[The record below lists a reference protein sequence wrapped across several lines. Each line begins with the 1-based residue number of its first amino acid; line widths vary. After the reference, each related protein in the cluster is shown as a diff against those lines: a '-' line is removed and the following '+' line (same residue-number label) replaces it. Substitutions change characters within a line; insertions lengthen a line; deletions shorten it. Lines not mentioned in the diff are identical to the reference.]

1 MPELL
6 VKLNDIFERR
16 TKRNLALATLGSI
29 ASVAMLDTLRS
40 RVIPLVDLGHGGR
53 HSPVR
58 SVSSA
63 TSWATLRGDGELC
76 LAVDHHDPLGA
87 QGPRLPWRW
96 DLVDHR
102 IPSDG
107 ALRRLLGFLRH
118 FLTAPYTKV
127 SRRSSSELLQAMD
140 TSVMQVFNFTVN
152 GLMYA
157 VSNAIAIIA
166 ILVALL
172 VVAPLPTLGVV
183 VYFGLSAV
191 LYMKLVKPRATAAGL
206 AMAHAS
212 MAGWRTALAAL
223 GGIKE
228 LNIRGTQ
235 EHFVH
240 NYEAAQLRGA
250 HAGRVAGF
258 LGALPKYVLE
268 ILFIVAIGLFL
279 LLSVPASG
287 SDSARSAVA
296 LVALFVAAGFRVLP
310 SVTGLLAN
318 ASYIRVGSEALD
330 LVHAEV
336 LAARDVT
343 ASAPE
348 DGPALEF
355 HDALRLENVSFRYPE
370 GDRDVLDSISIEVR
384 RGSSVAFVG
393 SSGAGK
399 STLVDVMLGLH
410 QPRSGRVTVDGV
422 DIAGVRHRWQKI
434 VGYVAQDVYILDSTL
449 AENVAFDRRP
459 EDIDQ
464 VQLVRAVDQ
473 AQLGEMVEALPEGVQ
488 TPLGERGTRLSG
500 GQRQRVGIARALYRA
515 PSLLFFDEATS
526 ALDNET
532 EHRISETIASLHG
545 EMTVVIVAHRLSTVR
560 HVDQVVFMKDGRVEA
575 VGTFKDVREQSKD
588 FARLVEL
595 GSLTPPSPTPRDPLA
610 AVRAPA
616 DL

>member
-29 ASVAMLDTLRS
+29 VVAMLDTFAIAMVL
-40 RVIPLVDLGHGGR
+40 PLVDLATGADM
-53 HSPVR
+53 
-58 SVSSA
+58 SSGPLGVISDLLGNPERQQLTIALTVTVVVLFVLKDLGSMAFSWWMMGFVFNERVA
-63 TSWATLRGDGELC
+63 TSA
-76 LAVDHHDPLGA
+76 
-87 QGPRLPWRW
+87 
-96 DLVDHR
+96 R
-102 IPSDG
+102 I
-107 ALRRLLGFLRH
+107 LRH
-118 FLTAPYTKV
+118 FLTAPYTEV
-127 SRRSSSELLQAMD
+127 SRRSSSELLRAMD
-140 TSVMQVFNFTVN
+140 ASVMQVFNFTVN

-183 VYFGLSAV
+183 VYFGLSAA
-191 LYMKLVKPRATAAGL
+191 LYMKLVKPRATTAGL
-206 AMAHAS
+206 VMAHAS
-212 MAGWRTALAAL
+212 MAGWRTAFAAL

-318 ASYIRVGSEALD
+318 ASNIKVGSEALN

-355 HDALRLENVSFRYPE
+355 HDALRLEDVSFRYPD

-399 STLVDVMLGLH
+399 STLVDIMLGLH

-464 VQLVRAVDQ
+464 ARLVRAVDQ
-473 AQLGEMVEALPEGVQ
+473 AQLGELVEALPEGVQ